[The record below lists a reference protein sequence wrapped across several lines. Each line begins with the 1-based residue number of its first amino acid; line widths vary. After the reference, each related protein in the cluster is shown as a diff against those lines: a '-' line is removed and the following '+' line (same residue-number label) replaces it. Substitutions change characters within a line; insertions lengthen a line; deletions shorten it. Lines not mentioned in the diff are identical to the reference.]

1 MPTDDTY
8 SFKTGNPSKGNAGP
22 DVCFNQYII
31 IPRGTSPG
39 VTCVSSGGTTVD
51 SHGKSL
57 LRKKRFL
64 VNLKTKRNASKF
76 AMFIEKENP

>member
-8 SFKTGNPSKGNAGP
+8 SFKTGNPSKGNSGP

-39 VTCVSSGGTTVD
+39 VTCASSGGTTVD
-51 SHGKSL
+51 SQGKYIS
-57 LRKKRFL
+57 
-64 VNLKTKRNASKF
+64 T
-76 AMFIEKENP
+76 

>member
-51 SHGKSL
+51 SHGKCD
-57 LRKKRFL
+57 
-64 VNLKTKRNASKF
+64 
-76 AMFIEKENP
+76 